1 MVLETIARNAPLFFL
16 VFVRIYALLRVAP
29 VTSSAAIPGIARV
42 GITFFA
48 SFAVLPTVIAAGYP
62 IPASVMAFILLAVG
76 EMLIGIITAL
86 FLVVMFAVFQ
96 LAGQFFSLQMGFGA
110 SQVFDPMAQ
119 IQIPL
124 VGQFL
129 NMIALMV
136 FVMSSGLQRIFL
148 HGVLGSFSALRAAD
162 IATVRGDLFTMVS
175 TSLGGLFQQSLVLAF
190 PILGTLFLLQIT
202 MGLFGKA
209 APQMNLLMLG
219 FPAAIGLAF
228 LIIFLILPFLVEAFE
243 AIIDYAF
250 FQIQTVFSGTASSG
264 VVPPGA
270 AGGGP

>member
-1 MVLETIARNAPLFFL
+1 MVLEAIARNAPLFFL
-16 VFVRIYALLRVAP
+16 IFVRIYALMRIAP
-29 VTSSAAIPGIARV
+29 ITSSAAIPGIARIAMV
-42 GITFFA
+42 FFV
-48 SFAVLPTVIAAGYP
+48 SFAVYPTVGAGGYP
-62 IPASVMAFILLAVG
+62 IPNTGLGFILLLVG
-76 EMLIGIITAL
+76 EALIGILTAL

-129 NMIALMV
+129 NMIAMMV
-136 FVMSSGLQRIFL
+136 FVMSGGLQRIFL
-148 HGVLGSFSALRAAD
+148 HGVLGSFTAMRAVD
-162 IATVRGDLFTMVS
+162 IAANRGDLY
-175 TSLGGLFQQSLVLAF
+175 SLVVDSLPGLFSQALILAF
-190 PILGTLFLLQIT
+190 PILGTLFLLQVT

-228 LIIFLILPFLVEAFE
+228 TIILLILPFLVEAFE
-243 AIIDYAF
+243 IVIDGAF
-250 FQIQTVFSGTASSG
+250 GQIQTMFSGM
-264 VVPPGA
+264 
-270 AGGGP
+270 AGGAP

>member
-1 MVLETIARNAPLFFL
+1 MVLETVAQNAPLFFL

-29 VTSSAAIPGIARV
+29 VTSSQAIPGIARV
-42 GITFFA
+42 AITFFTA
-48 SFAVLPTVIAAGYP
+48 FAVLPTVIGSGY
-62 IPASVMAFILLAVG
+62 SVPPTVLGFILLAVG
-76 EMLIGIITAL
+76 EILIGIITAL

-110 SQVFDPMAQ
+110 SQVFDPLAQ
-119 IQIPL
+119 IHIPL

-136 FVMSSGLQRIFL
+136 FVSSAGLQRIFL
-148 HGVLGSFSALRAAD
+148 HGVLGSFTAMRAVDLAG
-162 IATVRGDLFTMVS
+162 ARGDLFAMIS

-243 AIIDYAF
+243 AIIDYSF
-250 FQIQTVFSGTASSG
+250 FQIQTVFSGISAG
-264 VVPPGA
+264 VENSTGIPGGA
-270 AGGGP
+270 R

>member
-1 MVLETIARNAPLFFL
+1 
-16 VFVRIYALLRVAP
+16 VAP
-29 VTSSAAIPGIARV
+29 ITSAESIPGIARV
-42 GITFFA
+42 AITFFTA
-48 SFAVLPTVIAAGYP
+48 FAVFPAVSTAGYP
-62 IPASVMAFILLAVG
+62 IPPTVLGFVLLAVG
-76 EMLIGIITAL
+76 EALIGIITAL
-86 FLVVMFAVFQ
+86 FLVIMFAVFQ

-129 NMIALMV
+129 NMVAMMV
-136 FVMSSGLQRIFL
+136 FVMSSGLQKIFIY
-148 HGVLGSFSALRAAD
+148 GVMGSFSAMQAGD
-162 IATVRGDLFTMVS
+162 IAGARGDLFTLVA

-219 FPAAIGLAF
+219 FPAAIGIAF
-228 LIIFLILPFLVEAFE
+228 LVIFLILPFLVEAFDG
-243 AIIDYAF
+243 IIEHAF
-250 FQIQTVFSGTASSG
+250 YQIETMFSGGSL
-264 VVPPGA
+264 
-270 AGGGP
+270 